1 MKAIQLLGKEQIQLN
16 ELPKP
21 EISEKE
27 VLIKVKAAS
36 ICGTDVRMYKNGY
49 PTASEETPLTLGHE
63 ISGDIVEVGAAVD
76 FYQVGMRVAIAPNMG
91 CGICDQC
98 VSGNTHLCANY
109 EAFGINLPG
118 GFAEYLV
125 IPEKAVRQGNISLI
139 PDELSYEEAALIEP
153 FSCVFNGQEIAGN
166 KPGDNVMRCWL
177 EHVEL
182 EKS

>member
-63 ISGDIVEVGAAVD
+63 ISGDIVEVEL
-76 FYQVGMRVAIAPNMG
+76 PS
-91 CGICDQC
+91 GIMKYKVLEIQ
-98 VSGNTHLCANY
+98 
-109 EAFGINLPG
+109 
-118 GFAEYLV
+118 
-125 IPEKAVRQGNISLI
+125 RNI
-139 PDELSYEEAALIEP
+139 
-153 FSCVFNGQEIAGN
+153 
-166 KPGDNVMRCWL
+166 
-177 EHVEL
+177 
-182 EKS
+182 